1 MEKTEF
7 IFLLLATCFHLTTLF
22 PIPSKAEDTIT
33 PPQFITGNQTLIS
46 PSQNFELG
54 FFTPKN
60 STYTYLGIWYKQIH
74 IKNIVWVAN
83 RDKPLLD
90 HNGTLTFNNDG
101 KLIILNYGGSVLW
114 ASNSSGPAKTPVAQL
129 LDTGNFVL
137 KNFEDEN
144 SEEILWQSFD
154 YPSNTLLPGMKLGR
168 NFKTGLNI
176 HLTSWKN
183 IDNPSSGEYSYSVDP
198 RGLPQLFLQ
207 KGKKKIFRSGPWYVE
222 QYKGD
227 PVLRENPIFKPVFV
241 FDSDEVYYS
250 FETKDDIV
258 SRFVLSESGLIQ
270 HFTWNDHR
278 SNWFSEFNVQGDRC
292 DDYGICGAYGTCNIK
307 NSPICKCLNGFEP
320 RNMHDWKMLDWSS
333 GCVREN
339 SKVCR
344 NGDVFKKFIGMKL
357 PDSVEFHVNYSI
369 NIDQC
374 EVECSKNCS
383 CVAYAKLDIN
393 ASGNGCIAWFGDLF
407 DIREDSVNEQD
418 FFVRVSASELAKETG
433 IRLSVDTSK
442 SEFELPFFEIAII
455 EAATRNFS
463 FYNKIGEGGFG
474 PVYKGQL
481 PSGQEIAVKRLSE
494 NSGQGLQEFKNEV
507 IFISQLQHRNLV
519 KLLGCCIQGEDK
531 MLVYEYMP
539 NRSLDSL
546 LFDETKRSALS
557 WQKRL
562 DIIDGI
568 ARGLVY
574 LHRDSRLRIIH
585 RDLKA
590 SNVLLDGEMNPKI
603 SDFGM
608 ARMFGG
614 DQTEEKTKRVVGTY
628 GYMPPEYAMDGH
640 FSFKSDVYSFGVL
653 LLELLSGKKNRGFF
667 HPDHKLNLLGHAWK
681 LWNEGKVI
689 ELMDPLL
696 EDQVST
702 PESILKC
709 IQIGLLCV
717 QQHPEERP
725 TMSSVVLMLDG
736 ESVLLPKP
744 RRPGLYSERCFL
756 ETDSSSRGM
765 LNSGSND
772 ITVTTTVV
780 EGRYLGSG

>member
-7 IFLLLATCFHLTTLF
+7 IFLLLATCFHLTTMFL
-22 PIPSKAEDTIT
+22 IPSKAENTIT
-33 PPQFITGNQTLIS
+33 PPQIITGNQTLIS

-83 RDKPLLD
+83 RDKPLLN
-90 HNGTLTFNNDG
+90 HNGTLAFNNDG
-101 KLIILNYGGSVLW
+101 KLIILNHKGNVFW
-114 ASNSSGPAKTPVAQL
+114 ASNSSGPAKNPVAQL

-144 SEEILWQSFD
+144 SDEILWQSFD
-154 YPSNTLLPGMKLGR
+154 YPSNTLLPGMKLGW

-176 HLTSWKN
+176 HLSSWKN
-183 IDNPSSGEYSYSVDP
+183 VDDPSSGEYSYSVDP

-227 PVLRENPIFKPVFV
+227 PALRENPIFKPIFV

-258 SRFVLSESGLIQ
+258 SRFFLSESGLIQ

-278 SNWFSEFNVQGDRC
+278 SNWFSEFNVQGDQC
-292 DDYGICGAYGTCNIK
+292 DGYGICGAYGTCNIK

-407 DIREDSVNEQD
+407 DIREDSVNGQD
-418 FFVRVSASELAKETG
+418 FFVRVSASELG
-433 IRLSVDTSK
+433 MSIYMVSIVVHL
-442 SEFELPFFEIAII
+442 II
-455 EAATRNFS
+455 T
-463 FYNKIGEGGFG
+463 
-474 PVYKGQL
+474 
-481 PSGQEIAVKRLSE
+481 
-494 NSGQGLQEFKNEV
+494 
-507 IFISQLQHRNLV
+507 
-519 KLLGCCIQGEDK
+519 
-531 MLVYEYMP
+531 
-539 NRSLDSL
+539 
-546 LFDETKRSALS
+546 
-557 WQKRL
+557 
-562 DIIDGI
+562 
-568 ARGLVY
+568 
-574 LHRDSRLRIIH
+574 
-585 RDLKA
+585 
-590 SNVLLDGEMNPKI
+590 
-603 SDFGM
+603 
-608 ARMFGG
+608 
-614 DQTEEKTKRVVGTY
+614 
-628 GYMPPEYAMDGH
+628 
-640 FSFKSDVYSFGVL
+640 
-653 LLELLSGKKNRGFF
+653 
-667 HPDHKLNLLGHAWK
+667 
-681 LWNEGKVI
+681 
-689 ELMDPLL
+689 LM
-696 EDQVST
+696 
-702 PESILKC
+702 ILC
-709 IQIGLLCV
+709 W
-717 QQHPEERP
+717 
-725 TMSSVVLMLDG
+725 S
-736 ESVLLPKP
+736 
-744 RRPGLYSERCFL
+744 
-756 ETDSSSRGM
+756 
-765 LNSGSND
+765 
-772 ITVTTTVV
+772 
-780 EGRYLGSG
+780 